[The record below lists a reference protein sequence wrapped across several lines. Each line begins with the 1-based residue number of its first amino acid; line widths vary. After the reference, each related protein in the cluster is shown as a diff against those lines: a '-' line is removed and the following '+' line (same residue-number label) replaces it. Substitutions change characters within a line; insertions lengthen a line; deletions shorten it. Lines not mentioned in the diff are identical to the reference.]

1 MALHLK
7 LLGSFEAATAAGQ
20 LLPVAGKRP
29 RALLAYLAMPAGRA
43 RPRGELAALLW
54 GGEGEQR
61 ARHSVSQVLTRL
73 KAWLEPAGP
82 DLLVATRDDVT
93 LDQSRVRVD
102 AMDMEALARETS
114 PAAAADPAA
123 LYRGD
128 FLEGIDL
135 KEEAFEDWLL
145 ARRYE
150 LRETAVRLLSVVAR
164 DEEPERALAAA
175 RRLAALS
182 PLDEWAHRR
191 VMALHLEAGRADLAL
206 VQFERCREVM
216 SRELQSEPG
225 VATRQLH
232 REALMK
238 ARRVPLP
245 SPHADAASVPAA
257 PAEEAPAPP
266 WEMSAPRLP
275 DRTSIAV
282 LPFENRSG
290 DPDQDFFSEGITEEI
305 ITALSRFRNLFVI
318 ARNSSFAYRVDSARP
333 EQIGRELG
341 VRYLL
346 QGRLWRI
353 ESTLRVSARIT
364 ETESGEEV
372 WAERY
377 DHPAHDLLALQDDI
391 AATIVA
397 TLVGRLKNAELQRV
411 RRKPLASLAAYEL
424 VLRGRALMHRHRPGD
439 EDAARPLLEQAVALD
454 AGSAFARAQLAL
466 SHLYAFY
473 WDDSKASVNRAAA
486 IAAEAV
492 WLDETEAWGHMVLGL
507 ANLHFRNFDLALHH
521 CQKAA
526 SLNPGDPEIAAKLG
540 LALIDVGRPDEAIP
554 LIHRAMRLNPI
565 EAESYCDYLGL
576 ALFTARRYEEAI
588 QALQVESDPK
598 FYNYVWLAAC
608 YAQLGKLDEARALA
622 ARALALE
629 PQLTLERMA
638 RMEPLRD
645 PADME
650 HWIAAMRLSGIP

>member
-7 LLGSFEAATAAGQ
+7 LLGLFEAATATGQ
-20 LLPVAGKRP
+20 LLPIAGKRP
-29 RALLAYLAMPAGRA
+29 RALLAFLAMPPGRP

-54 GGEGEQR
+54 GREEEQR

-82 DLLVATRDDVT
+82 DLLVATRDDVM

-102 AMDMEALARETS
+102 ALELEALARGPS
-114 PAAAADPAA
+114 PASLADPAA

-135 KEEAFEDWLL
+135 KEEAFEDWVM
-145 ARRYE
+145 ARRHE
-150 LRETAVRLLSVVAR
+150 LRETAVRLLSTLAR
-164 DEEPERALAAA
+164 DEEPARALAAA
-175 RRLAALS
+175 RRLATLS

-191 VMALHLEAGRADLAL
+191 VMTLHLEAGRADLAL
-206 VQFERCREVM
+206 VQFERCREVLR
-216 SRELQSEPG
+216 RELETEPDP
-225 VATRQLH
+225 ATRQLH
-232 REALMK
+232 REALIK
-238 ARRVPLP
+238 ARRAPMPLHRREAATAGP
-245 SPHADAASVPAA
+245 PADEP
-257 PAEEAPAPP
+257 PAPP
-266 WEMSAPRLP
+266 WKMSAPGLP

-282 LPFENRSG
+282 LPFENRGG

-318 ARNSSFAYRVDSARP
+318 ARNSSFAYRDGSARP
-333 EQIGRELG
+333 ERIGRELG
-341 VRYLL
+341 VGYLL
-346 QGRLWRI
+346 QGRIWRF

-364 ETESGEEV
+364 DTGTGEEV

-377 DHPAHDLLALQDDI
+377 DRPAHDLLALQDDV

-397 TLVGRLKNAELQRV
+397 TLVGRVENAELQRV
-411 RRKPLASLAAYEL
+411 RRKPLGSLAAYEL
-424 VLRGRALMHRHRPGD
+424 VLRGRAQMHRHRPGD

-454 AGSAFARAQLAL
+454 PGSAFARAQLAL
-466 SHLYAFY
+466 LHLYAFF
-473 WDDSKASVNRAAA
+473 WDDSRASLDRAAA

-526 SLNPGDPEIAAKLG
+526 GLNPGDPEIAAKLG

-588 QALQVESDPK
+588 QAFQVETDPK
-598 FYNYVWLAAC
+598 FYNHIWLAAC
-608 YAQLGKLDEARALA
+608 YAQLGKLDEARARGT
-622 ARALALE
+622 RALALA
-629 PQLTLERMA
+629 PQLTLERIA
-638 RMEPLRD
+638 RMEPLQD
-645 PADME
+645 PADIE
-650 HWIAAMRLSGIP
+650 HWISAIRLAGIP

>member
-20 LLPVAGKRP
+20 ALPIAGKRP
-29 RALLAYLAMPAGRA
+29 RALLAYLAMPAGRR
-43 RPRGELAALLW
+43 RPRAELAALLW
-54 GGEGEQR
+54 GREGEQR
-61 ARHSVSQVLTRL
+61 ARHSVSEVLTRL
-73 KAWLEPAGP
+73 KVWLEPAGR
-82 DLLVATRDDVT
+82 DLLVATRDDVM

-102 AMDMEALARETS
+102 AADMEALAREGSAATS
-114 PAAAADPAA
+114 VDPAS

-135 KEEAFEDWLL
+135 KEEAFEDWVL

-150 LRETAVRLLSVVAR
+150 LRETAVRLLSALAR

-175 RRLAALS
+175 RRLATLS

-191 VMALHLEAGRADLAL
+191 VMALQLEAGRADLAL
-206 VQFERCREVM
+206 VQYERCRDVM
-216 SRELQSEPG
+216 SRELQTEPG
-225 VATRQLH
+225 AAIRQLH
-232 REALMK
+232 REALMA
-238 ARRVPLP
+238 ARRTPMPLP
-245 SPHADAASVPAA
+245 RPDDAVPSPAA
-257 PAEEAPAPP
+257 DEAPAPP

-282 LPFENRSG
+282 LPFEYRSG
-290 DPDQDFFSEGITEEI
+290 EPDQDFFSEGITEEI

-318 ARNSSFAYRVDSARP
+318 ARNSSFAYRVGAAKP

-346 QGRLWRI
+346 QGRIWRI
-353 ESTLRVSARIT
+353 ESTLRVSVRIT
-364 ETESGEEV
+364 DTGSGEEV

-377 DHPAHDLLALQDDI
+377 DRPAHDLLALQDDI

-411 RRKPLASLAAYEL
+411 RRKPPGSLAAYEL

-454 AGSAFARAQLAL
+454 SGSAFARAQLAL
-466 SHLYAFY
+466 SHLYAFFL
-473 WDDSKASVNRAAA
+473 DDSKASLNRAAA

-540 LALIDVGRPDEAIP
+540 LALIDVGRPDDAIP
-554 LIHRAMRLNPI
+554 LIHRAMRLNPV

-588 QALQVESDPK
+588 QALQVEADPK

-608 YAQLGKLDEARALA
+608 HAQLGRLDEARTLA

-629 PQLTLERMA
+629 PQVSLERMA

-645 PADME
+645 PADMD
-650 HWIAAMRLSGIP
+650 HWLSAMRLSGIT